1 MRRIHIP
8 SALFWIRTFVLLGAL
23 LVALNAAAQND
34 LKPHVYVN
42 DFSEVLTSATKDQ
55 LTSLCAEVDQKAHAQ
70 IAVTTVKSL
79 DGRSIDDFLI
89 DLATQQGIGPK
100 QSERGVLIL
109 LAVDDRLYR
118 FEVGNGL
125 QAILPDGKTTGFG
138 HEAMP
143 FLRQANYDAALLLM
157 TRRVADVI
165 ARDRGITLV
174 TPSSTPPP
182 RRLITEQEAKD
193 DKRMALVLG
202 VILLLILF
210 YFGVRLATRVNAR
223 Q

>member
-42 DFSEVLTSATKDQ
+42 DFAEVLTSAPKDQ
-55 LTSLCAEVDQKAHAQ
+55 LTSLCAEIDQKAHAQ
-70 IAVTTVKSL
+70 IVVTTVKSL

-89 DLATQQGIGPK
+89 DLATQQGMGPN

-109 LAVDDRLYR
+109 LAVDDRMYR

-125 QAILPDGKTTGFG
+125 QAILPDAKTTEFG
-138 HEAMP
+138 HEALP

-157 TRRVADVI
+157 TRRVAAII

-174 TPSSTPPP
+174 TPPSTPPP

-193 DKRMALVLG
+193 YKRMALVLG
-202 VILLLILF
+202 VMFLLILF
-210 YFGVRLATRVNAR
+210 YFGVRFATRVNAR

>member
-1 MRRIHIP
+1 MRRIHFP
-8 SALFWIRTFVLLGAL
+8 SALFWIPKFVLLGAL
-23 LVALNAAAQND
+23 LVALNADAQND
-34 LKPHVYVN
+34 LKPREYVN
-42 DFSEVLTSATKDQ
+42 DFAEVLTSATKDQ
-55 LTSLCAEVDQKAHAQ
+55 LIFLCAEVDQKAHAQ
-70 IAVTTVKSL
+70 IVVTTVKSL
-79 DGRSIDDFLI
+79 DGRSIDDYLI
-89 DLATQQGIGPK
+89 DLATQQGIGPN

-109 LAVDDRLYR
+109 LAVDDRMYR
-118 FEVGNGL
+118 FEVGTAL
-125 QAILPDGKTTGFG
+125 QAILPDGKTTEFG

-174 TPSSTPPP
+174 TPSSTPPR

>member
-1 MRRIHIP
+1 MRVIHSP
-8 SALFWIRTFVLLGAL
+8 SARYWIPKVVLLGGL
-23 LVALNAAAQND
+23 LFVPNARAQNE
-34 LKPHVYVN
+34 LKPQVYVN
-42 DFSEVLTSATKDQ
+42 DFSEVLTAATKEQ
-55 LTSLCAEVDQKAHAQ
+55 LTSLCAEVEQKARAQ
-70 IAVTTVKSL
+70 IVVTTVKSL

-109 LAVDDRLYR
+109 LAVDDRMYR

-125 QAILPDGKTTGFG
+125 QAILPNGKTTEFG

-143 FLRQANYDAALLLM
+143 FLRQGNYDAALLLM
-157 TRRVADVI
+157 TRRVAEVI
-165 ARDRGITLV
+165 ARDRGISLM

-182 RRLITEQEAKD
+182 RRLLTEQEAKD

-202 VILLLILF
+202 VIFLLILF
-210 YFGVRLATRVNAR
+210 YFGARRVTRVNAR

>member
-1 MRRIHIP
+1 MQSIHFP
-8 SALFWIRTFVLLGAL
+8 SAIYWIPKVVLLGAL
-23 LVALNAAAQND
+23 LSAPNARAQND

-55 LTSLCAEVDQKAHAQ
+55 LTSLCAEVDQKARAQ
-70 IAVTTVKSL
+70 IVVTTVKSL

-89 DLATQQGIGPK
+89 DLATQQGMGPK

-109 LAVDDRLYR
+109 LAVDDRMYR
-118 FEVGNGL
+118 FEVGNDL
-125 QAILPDGKTTGFG
+125 QAILPDGKTTEFG

-143 FLRQANYDAALLLM
+143 FLQQGNYDAALLLM
-157 TRRVADVI
+157 TRRVAEVI
-165 ARDRGITLV
+165 ARDRGIALM
-174 TPSSTPPP
+174 TPAATPPP

-202 VILLLILF
+202 LIFLLILF
-210 YFGVRLATRVNAR
+210 YFGVRRATRVNAR

>member
-1 MRRIHIP
+1 MRRIHFP
-8 SALFWIRTFVLLGAL
+8 SALFWIPTFVLLGAL
-23 LVALNAAAQND
+23 LVALNADAQND
-34 LKPHVYVN
+34 LKPREYVN
-42 DFSEVLTSATKDQ
+42 DFAEVLTSATKDQ
-55 LTSLCAEVDQKAHAQ
+55 LIFLCAEVDQKAHAQ
-70 IAVTTVKSL
+70 IVVTTVKSL

-89 DLATQQGIGPK
+89 DLATQQGIGPN

-109 LAVDDRLYR
+109 LAVDDRMYR

-125 QAILPDGKTTGFG
+125 QAILPDGKTTQFG

-165 ARDRGITLV
+165 ARDREITLM
-174 TPSSTPPP
+174 TPPSTPPP

-202 VILLLILF
+202 LIFLLILF
-210 YFGVRLATRVNAR
+210 YFGVRFATRLNAR

>member
-1 MRRIHIP
+1 MRRIHFP
-8 SALFWIRTFVLLGAL
+8 SALFCIPTFVLLGAL
-23 LVALNAAAQND
+23 LVALDADAQND

-42 DFSEVLTSATKDQ
+42 DFAEVLTSATKDQ
-55 LTSLCAEVDQKAHAQ
+55 LTSLCAEVDHNAHAQ
-70 IAVTTVKSL
+70 IVVTTVKSL

-89 DLATQQGIGPK
+89 DLATQQGIGPN

-109 LAVDDRLYR
+109 LVVDDRMYR

-125 QAILPDGKTTGFG
+125 QAILPDGKTAAFG
-138 HEAMP
+138 YEAMP

-202 VILLLILF
+202 VIFLLMLF